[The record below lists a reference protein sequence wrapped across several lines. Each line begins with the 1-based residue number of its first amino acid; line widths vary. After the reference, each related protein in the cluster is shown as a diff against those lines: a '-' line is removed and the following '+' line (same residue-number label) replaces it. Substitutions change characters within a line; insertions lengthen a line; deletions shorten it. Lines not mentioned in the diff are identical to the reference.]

1 VSGGGGGL
9 TTIASARRRQG
20 RVGHLVAIRILL
32 VKADNDSAGAVD
44 DLVERGVVELAGG
57 EVGRDGER
65 SLARAGGA
73 WRAERWGEMGRGL

>member
-1 VSGGGGGL
+1 MWM
-9 TTIASARRRQG
+9 A
-20 RVGHLVAIRILL
+20 GHLVAIRVLL
-32 VKADNDSAGAVD
+32 VKADNDSAGTVD